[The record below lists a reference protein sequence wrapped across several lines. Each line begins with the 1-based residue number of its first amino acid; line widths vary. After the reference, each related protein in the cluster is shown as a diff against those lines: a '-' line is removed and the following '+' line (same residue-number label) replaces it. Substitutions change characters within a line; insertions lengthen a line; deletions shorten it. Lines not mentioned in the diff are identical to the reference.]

1 MRRLLLIVLLV
12 LPSCVTTADWQ
23 KLQKDNEE
31 LAARFEHNQK
41 EGWTKAERE
50 AFRKRLELNAK
61 DIQDVKP
68 TDLQQIGTI
77 LAYLV
82 GAFFFG
88 EKAPMLASMIM
99 GKLKGRPP
107 AK

>member
-1 MRRLLLIVLLV
+1 MRRVLLLALLV
-12 LPSCVTTADWQ
+12 IPSCVTTADWQ
-23 KLQKDNEE
+23 RLKKDNEE
-31 LAARFEHNQK
+31 LAARFEHNQQ
-41 EGWTKAERE
+41 EGWTKADRE
-50 AFRKRLELNAK
+50 AFRKRLESTAK

-88 EKAPMLASMIM
+88 EKAPMLAGMLM